1 MIAIE
6 NIEIISKLANEDN
19 FANRK
24 IPELGNLTTQQFLEN
39 LREKLKKHYQ
49 AKGNLQSS
57 NSSLEEKYEKT
68 RFYMREKNEQKFK
81 EISPY
86 LDEETYKEISELFS
100 FQDKNE
106 KIFEEYGIEI
116 DDEEEKKKSK
126 EIMIKKYPFII
137 ENLAAN
143 FSEAERKKA
152 EQENYSPT
160 GRNLTD
166 NSTTNQGSFSRPNQ
180 NKSSSENPSTSEDK
194 GKIDKLERE
203 KAQLES
209 QIKELQNKLSNANL
223 SPEKIKDYENQLSQS
238 LKDIRNKTQQIQ
250 QTKSETKPEGQEASQ
265 NSTAPSSFD

>member
-1 MIAIE
+1 MLAIE

-19 FANRK
+19 FVNRK
-24 IPELGNLTTQQFLEN
+24 IPELGNLTAQQFLEN

-68 RFYMREKNEQKFK
+68 EQYTRKKNEQNFK

-86 LDEETYKEISELFS
+86 LDEETYKELSGLLS

-106 KIFEEYGIEI
+106 KILEEYGIES
-116 DDEEEKKKSK
+116 DDEKDKKRSK
-126 EIMIKKYPFII
+126 EIMIKKYPFVV

-152 EQENYSPT
+152 EQENYSLR

-180 NKSSSENPSTSEDK
+180 NKSSSENLSNSEDK
-194 GKIDKLERE
+194 SKIDKLERE

-223 SPEKIKDYENQLSQS
+223 SPEKIKDYESQLSQS
-238 LKDIRNKTQQIQ
+238 LKDIRNKIQ